1 MIVVVKNQG
10 KKDFENSNAVQKFN
24 CRSRWFGFTVLP
36 QYLKY
41 LVRLIFKHC
50 VLRYSAAEEG
60 KFEALLILG
69 FLSFRKFS
77 SISLFFFRRSRQE
90 AFVSKNLLKMIM
102 YELLYGSSPVEDEKR
117 TFNLRYRNG
126 RSRATLAKNL
136 DFYG

>member
-1 MIVVVKNQG
+1 M
-10 KKDFENSNAVQKFN
+10 
-24 CRSRWFGFTVLP
+24 
-36 QYLKY
+36 
-41 LVRLIFKHC
+41 RLIFKHC

-90 AFVSKNLLKMIM
+90 PFVSKNLLKMIM

-126 RSRATLAKNL
+126 RSRATHVSEKSRFLWVKLLASFFNL
-136 DFYG
+136 ESNLSTFQLSIHGT

>member
-1 MIVVVKNQG
+1 M
-10 KKDFENSNAVQKFN
+10 
-24 CRSRWFGFTVLP
+24 
-36 QYLKY
+36 
-41 LVRLIFKHC
+41 RLIFKHC

-136 DFYG
+136 DFYGQSC